1 MNIMLISQCHK
12 NALKETRRVLDQFA
26 ERKGN
31 RTWQTAITFE
41 GVKTLRKM
49 LRQNARRNTAVACHW
64 LKKSGHSELLW
75 VVGRQS
81 AFDEKGTVPTNSTS
95 RHVIKNTM
103 ESSWQSGEVIALS
116 AGIAGLFHDFG
127 KANTLFQKKLQ
138 GTSKTRSEPYR
149 HEWVSLRLFE
159 AFAKNLSDN
168 AWLIKLESIGLK
180 NNAIDI
186 EKHTLDTLFH
196 DGVGKHQNPFK
207 CLAPFARLIAW
218 LVVSHHRLPVPT
230 DPSMPLS
237 FEKTDDIEQWLER
250 SFSAHWNSSNAL
262 NDWPE
267 ETLTD
272 NWVFPHGT
280 PLLSKAWQDKAQQLG
295 KRAIACTQI
304 DGKQWLHQRFT
315 SHLARLSLMLSDHYY
330 SSLPLS
336 ASKIRWRDTQYAAYA
351 NTDHTAKTKKPNLK
365 QKLDEHNIGVGHNA
379 LFLAR
384 SLPTLKHGLPAI
396 ARHKIFSQRVTKEK
410 FKWQDKAFDLAR
422 SVSHASKAQGFFGIN
437 MASTGCGKTFANAR
451 IMYGLAGEKEG
462 CRFNVAL
469 GLRTLTLQTG
479 DAYRDIL
486 KLDDDDLAVMIGSQA
501 VKELHELSKKQTTKQ
516 AKDTQTAKPDY
527 GSESAEYFA
536 EHMYV
541 SYEGEIYDGR
551 LKHWLSSSPKLQK
564 MISAPILVSTIDHL
578 IPATD
583 GLRGGKQI
591 APMLRLLTSD
601 LVLDEPD
608 DFDMTDLPALCRLV
622 NWAGMLG
629 SRVVLSSATLP
640 PALVTALYQAYYEG
654 RKAFNDVHA
663 EHHRNEGVI
672 CAWFDEYQ
680 SQHRDINHSDAFKE
694 AHTAFVDTRIQKLNN
709 NLKKSALRKGKI
721 VSVNV
726 GSPELEFPQGIWHQ
740 IHDLHLKHHVEHT
753 SGQCVSVGVVRMANI
768 APLVTVAQ
776 QLVAMAPRVNFTLHY
791 CVYHSQFPMALRS
804 YVESKLDTVL
814 TRYDE
819 EQLWQQPEIA
829 SALKNK
835 KNTQTTKHHVFI
847 VLGTSVVEVGRDH
860 DYDWAIAE
868 PSSLRSLI
876 QLAGRVQRHRQ
887 IVPTDENMVVLN
899 KNMKALK
906 GIEPAYC
913 KPGFE
918 SSGLPLASHDLLDL
932 MGDELTHISAV
943 PRITSPTFK
952 SQDFTIDKSAATKS
966 KTNHKAAHPATTFVV
981 QEHRALILS
990 LFAKNKKSPTLYRTN
1005 KEANLWWNYKIDWH
1019 GEYIKQ
1025 TPFRQSQKQDE
1036 FVLHWPEDE
1045 VPHWAQIDD
1054 TQYPIAF
1061 VPQTELFTAVTTD
1074 LAPNVHWW
1082 FNLNVE
1088 HIYTHYADQLDRST
1102 ERVSDNFGRLHLP
1115 TPRDGEEMSWFW
1127 SPYLGVFK
1135 QRPEQ

>member
-12 NALKETRRVLDQFA
+12 NALKESRRVLDQFA

-41 GVKTLRKM
+41 GLKTLRKM
-49 LRQNARRNTAVACHW
+49 LRKNARRNTAVACHW
-64 LKKSGHSELLW
+64 LKKSGQSELLW
-75 VVGRQS
+75 VVGRQN
-81 AFDEKGTVPTNSTS
+81 AFNEKGTVPTNTTS
-95 RHVIKNTM
+95 RNIIKNKM

-127 KANTLFQKKLQ
+127 KANTLFQGKLH

-168 AWLIKLESIGLK
+168 EWLIKLESIGFK

-186 EKHTLDTLFH
+186 EKQTLEMLFH

-207 CLAPFARLIAW
+207 YLAPFARLIAW
-218 LVVSHHRLPVPT
+218 LVVSHHRLPLPT

-237 FEKTDDIEQWLER
+237 FEKIDDIEQWLER

-267 ETLTD
+267 EALTD
-272 NWVFPHGT
+272 NWVFPQGT

-304 DGKQWLHQRFT
+304 DGKHWLHQRFT

-330 SSLPLS
+330 SSLPS
-336 ASKIRWRDTQYAAYA
+336 NASKEKWRDTHYEAFA
-351 NTDHTAKTKKPNLK
+351 NTDRSVKTKKPTLK

-384 SLPTLKHGLPAI
+384 SLPTLKHGLPSI
-396 ARHKIFSQRVTKEK
+396 ARHKIFSQRVKKEK

-422 SVSHASKAQGFFGIN
+422 SIGHASKAQGFFGVN

-451 IMYGLAGEKEG
+451 VMYGLAGEKEG

-479 DAYRDIL
+479 DAYREIL

-501 VKELHELSKKQTTKQ
+501 VKELHELSKKQP
-516 AKDTQTAKPDY
+516 KDTQTHKPDY
-527 GSESAEYFA
+527 GSESEEYFS

-608 DFDMTDLPALCRLV
+608 DFDMADLPALCRLV

-629 SRVVLSSATLP
+629 SRVLLSSATLP
-640 PALVTALYQAYYEG
+640 PSLVTALYQAYYEG

-663 EHHRNEGVI
+663 EHDRNEGVI

-680 SQHRDINHSDAFKE
+680 SLHSDINHSNEFKK
-694 AHTAFVDTRIQKLNN
+694 AHTVFVDTRIKKLSNK
-709 NLKKSALRKGKI
+709 LQDGALRKGKLAR
-721 VSVNV
+721 VES
-726 GSPELEFPQGIWHQ
+726 GSPELSFSQCVWHQ
-740 IHDLHLKHHVEHT
+740 LHDLHLKHHVVHD

-768 APLVTVAQ
+768 DPLVAVAKH
-776 QLVAMAPRVNFTLHY
+776 VISMAPQADFTLHY
-791 CVYHSQFPMALRS
+791 CIYHSQFPMALRS
-804 YVESKLDTVL
+804 YVESKLDGVL

-829 SALKNK
+829 NALKNK
-835 KNTQTTKHHVFI
+835 KNTQATKHHVFI

-887 IVPTDENMVVLN
+887 LVPTDANMVVLN
-899 KNMKALK
+899 KNIKALK
-906 GIEPAYC
+906 GVEPAYC

-918 SSGLPLASHDLLDL
+918 SIGLPFASHDLSALI
-932 MGDELTHISAV
+932 GDELTHISSI
-943 PRITSPTFK
+943 PRISEPVFK
-952 SQDFTIDKSAATKS
+952 NQDFLVSNSADIKN
-966 KTNHKAAHPATTFVV
+966 KKLHNAAYPAKTFVV

-990 LFAKNKKSPTLYRTN
+990 LFANNQKPPTFYRTN
-1005 KEANLWWNYKIDWH
+1005 KEASLWWNYNIDWH

-1025 TPFRQSQKQDE
+1025 TPFRKSEKQDE

-1045 VPHWAQIDD
+1045 APHWAQVDD
-1054 TQYPIAF
+1054 MQYPIAF
-1061 VPQTELFTAVTTD
+1061 VPQTELFTTTSMNI
-1074 LAPNVHWW
+1074 APNVHWW
-1082 FNLNVE
+1082 FTLDAE
-1088 HIYTHYADQLDRST
+1088 HIYTHYSDQLDRST
-1102 ERVSDNFGRLHLP
+1102 ERVSEEFGRLHLRA
-1115 TPRDGEEMSWFW
+1115 PRDGEETNWFW

-1135 QRPEQ
+1135 LRPEQ